1 MIEWRQTDAIGS
13 EGESKSLIT
22 IIVPII
28 DA

>member
-13 EGESKSLIT
+13 EGERKILIT
-22 IIVPII
+22 IIVFII